1 VTGSALRQLHRQLT
15 AWLAVAFVA
24 LGLLVAVLL
33 PPFYVPDERGHWL
46 AAQHRISGGETC
58 SFDVSLAEHFRE
70 GVRFQPEK
78 KLPPDQFARIAELAP
93 ACETRRFYPYGNV
106 FSYPGV
112 LLVRALRPSEPGNGE
127 EALTGFLIARFLQ
140 GLLVATVLF
149 RIAWLGRAVVAPAGL
164 LCLLAIGLSPLLVQ
178 QSFGVTNDTVV
189 NAFALALAGWLA
201 FPDRLTRADHAAVA
215 ALGAVAMLTKPVL
228 APVLPA
234 VLLMRLTIGAWL
246 RGPPS
251 APAAGL
257 VAEVRATRGS
267 CAMALGLTLLG
278 LGYLWATR
286 HVGSAGGA
294 EPTAEQLDF
303 ARNNPGIVWHAL
315 TGRIGAILGN
325 PGLLAGPLGY
335 IDTELSS
342 LTRRGLAGLLALAAV
357 IDGALLAAAGF
368 RLARAPDERAA
379 LYPWLLVAACAA
391 LILLLALAASTLLLG
406 FKMYL
411 SVTPLGSEHLSG
423 FQPRYLL
430 PYLALGLGALLALG
444 RGIAGAAPAA
454 RDAAT
459 GVLPRAGVGLGLGA
473 AAVLLLVYTAS
484 LAADLLRRYG

>member
-1 VTGSALRQLHRQLT
+1 MTGSALRQLHRHLT
-15 AWLAVAFVA
+15 AWLTVAFVA
-24 LGLLVAVLL
+24 LGLVVAVLL
-33 PPFYVPDERGHWL
+33 PPFYVPDERSHWL
-46 AAQHRISGGETC
+46 AAQHRISRGETC

-78 KLPPDQFARIAELAP
+78 KLPADQFARIAELAP
-93 ACETRRFYPYGNV
+93 ACEKGRFYRFGNV

-112 LLVRALRPSEPGNGE
+112 LLVRALRPSEPENGQ
-127 EALTGFLIARFLQ
+127 EALAGFLIARFLQ

-149 RIAWLGRAVVAPAGL
+149 RIAWLGRAAGAPAGL

-178 QSFGVTNDTVV
+178 QSFGVTSDTVV

-201 FPDRLTRADHAAVA
+201 LPDRLTRADHAAVA
-215 ALGAVAMLTKPVL
+215 ALGVVAMLTKPVL

-234 VLLMRLTIGAWL
+234 VLLLRLALGAWL
-246 RGPPS
+246 RGVPS

-278 LGYLWATR
+278 LGYMWATR
-286 HVGSAGGA
+286 HVGSTGGTQQAAG
-294 EPTAEQLDF
+294 QLDF
-303 ARNNPGIVWHAL
+303 ALSNPGIVWHAL
-315 TGRIGAILGN
+315 TERIGAVFGN
-325 PGLLAGPLGY
+325 PGLLAEPLGY
-335 IDTELSS
+335 LDTELSS
-342 LTRRGLAGLLALAAV
+342 LTRRALAGLVALAAALDV
-357 IDGALLAAAGF
+357 ALLTTALL
-368 RLARAPDERAA
+368 RLSGARDERMAA
-379 LYPWLLVAACAA
+379 RPWLLVATGAA
-391 LILLLALAASTLLLG
+391 VLLLLALAASAVLLG

-411 SVTPLGSEHLSG
+411 IATPLGSEQLRG

-444 RGIAGAAPAA
+444 RGIAATAPAA
-454 RDAAT
+454 PDAET
-459 GVLPRAGVGLGLGA
+459 GALARIGIGLGLSA